1 MRTLHLSRHE
11 RPWRRDLRLLVQIA
25 SMLFGYLVA
34 GGRLRRRYRAL
45 EARGE
50 TFWVD
55 EDGPRE
61 HREAAL
67 RR

>member
-1 MRTLHLSRHE
+1 MRTLATPSHA
-11 RPWRRDLRLLVQIA
+11 RPWQRDVRLLVQIVR
-25 SMLFGYLVA
+25 MIFGYVVA
-34 GGRLRRRYRAL
+34 GGRVRRRYRAL

-50 TFWVD
+50 TLWLD
-55 EDGPRE
+55 EEGPRE

>member
-1 MRTLHLSRHE
+1 MRTLDSSRHE
-11 RPWRRDLRLLVQIA
+11 HSWRRDLKLMVQMA
-25 SMLFGYLVA
+25 RMLFGYLVV
-34 GGRLRRRYRAL
+34 GGRLRRRYRAM

-55 EDGPRE
+55 EEGPRE

>member
-1 MRTLHLSRHE
+1 MRTLEAPRRE
-11 RPWRRDLRLLVQIA
+11 RTWPRDLALLVRIGG
-25 SMLFGYLVA
+25 MLIGYFVV

-45 EARGE
+45 EARGG

-55 EDGPRE
+55 EEGPSE
-61 HREAAL
+61 HREAPL

>member
-1 MRTLHLSRHE
+1 MRTLDAPRRE
-11 RPWRRDLRLLVQIA
+11 ATWRRDLALLVRIGG
-25 SMLFGYLVA
+25 MLVGYFVV
-34 GGRLRRRYRAL
+34 GGPLRRRYRAL

-55 EDGPRE
+55 EEGPTE
-61 HREAAL
+61 HREAPL

>member
-1 MRTLHLSRHE
+1 MRTLASSRHE
-11 RPWRRDLRLLVQIA
+11 RPWRRDLKLLVQIGR
-25 SMLFGYLVA
+25 MLLG
-34 GGRLRRRYRAL
+34 YRAL

-55 EDGPRE
+55 EDGPRD

>member
-1 MRTLHLSRHE
+1 MRTLDAPLE
-11 RPWRRDLRLLVQIA
+11 RSWRRDLALLVRIGG
-25 SMLFGYLVA
+25 MLVGYLVV

-55 EDGPRE
+55 EEGPTE
-61 HREAAL
+61 HREAPL

>member
-1 MRTLHLSRHE
+1 MRTLQVPRRE
-11 RPWRRDLRLLVQIA
+11 RPWRRDLTLLLQMA
-25 SMLFGYLVA
+25 SMLFGYLVV
-34 GGRLRRRYRAL
+34 GGRLRRRYRAA
-45 EARGE
+45 ERRGE

-55 EDGPRE
+55 EEGPGE

>member
-1 MRTLHLSRHE
+1 MRTLDPPRHE
-11 RPWRRDLRLLVQIA
+11 RPWRRDLKLVVQIA
-25 SMLFGYLVA
+25 RMLLGYFVA

-50 TFWVD
+50 TFWLD
-55 EDGPRE
+55 EEGPSE

>member
-1 MRTLHLSRHE
+1 MHTLDPARGE
-11 RPWRRDLRLLVQIA
+11 RPWRRDLKLLFQMA
-25 SMLFGYLVA
+25 GMLFGYFWV

-55 EDGPRE
+55 EEGPSE